1 MIQFYFLSILFN
13 LVSGY
18 LLVTDRAE
26 SGESVVNSLKF
37 PVNAGTIKLILG
49 ILTALTGLFKLLSS
63 VEGDVPV
70 AGDLFPALTGMAA
83 GAVLVFSFYREQSTL
98 EMEGIE
104 QPGGFILRYKKW
116 IGIAAAASA
125 LLHFLFPRALFL

>member
-18 LLVTDRAE
+18 LLVTDRTEAE
-26 SGESVVNSLKF
+26 ESVENSLKF
-37 PVNAGTIKLILG
+37 SVNAGTLKLILG
-49 ILTALTGLFKLLSS
+49 ILTALTGILKLLSS

-70 AGDLFPALTGMAA
+70 AGDLLPALAGMAA
-83 GAVLVFSFYREQSTL
+83 GAVLVFSCYREQSTL
-98 EMEGIE
+98 ETEGIE
-104 QPGGFILRYKKW
+104 QPGEFILKYKKW

-125 LLHFLFPRALFL
+125 LLHFLFPKALFL